1 MIQAHYLRLS
11 TALRFDETEINW
23 YELPSV
29 SAWTYS
35 GKYTCLNTKRQVII
49 AIDIVDVTTCFV
61 HVRHGD
67 FEWDDCV
74 YHDREEIEDILC
86 ECLNSILNFIDPHVI
101 KISQITE
108 TSVMD
113 ECFTDPLF

>member
-1 MIQAHYLRLS
+1 MIQARYLRLS
-11 TALRFDETEINW
+11 TALRFDEIKVNW
-23 YELPSV
+23 YEIPSL

-35 GKYTCLNTKRQVII
+35 CKYICLNTKRQVTVTV
-49 AIDIVDVTTCFV
+49 DIVDETTCIV

-74 YHDREEIEDILC
+74 YYDCDEIEDILC
-86 ECLNSILNFIDPHVI
+86 ECLNSICNFIDPYAI
-101 KISQITE
+101 TISQTTK